1 MASVPRASS
10 QPVASTLGRVV
21 APMLA
26 VRGRGAVSGD
36 AWAYEGKW
44 DGVRA
49 IGHLDGDRLRLTSRN
64 GNDIT
69 IAYPEIAPLAA
80 ASGVAQAVVDG
91 ELIAT
96 AHGRPSFEALQ
107 PRMHQRDPA
116 VIARLVHAVPVTYVL
131 FDLLELDGT
140 PLIGLAYDERRR
152 VLEALELE
160 GATWHTPPA
169 WRDTTL
175 EAMLDAT
182 RASGLEGVVAKRR
195 DAPYRP
201 GVRSDAWCK
210 FKHGAAQEF
219 VVGGWTAGQGA
230 RHGELGAL
238 LVGYHDA
245 DGLRYAGKVGTG
257 FDRGERAR
265 LVARLVEASRASSPF
280 ADDVPGNDEIHW
292 VDPDVVV
299 EVAFGEWTATG
310 HLRHPV
316 YRGLRDDKAAADV
329 VRE

>member
-1 MASVPRASS
+1 MATGSRASS
-10 QPVASTLGRVV
+10 PPVASTLPRVV

-26 VRGRGAVSGD
+26 ARGRRPVSGD

-49 IGHLDGDRLRLTSRN
+49 IGHLDDDRLRLTSRN
-64 GNDIT
+64 GNNIT
-69 IAYPEIAPLAA
+69 LAYPEIAPLAA
-80 ASGVAQAVVDG
+80 ASGTDQAVVDG

-116 VIARLVHAVPVTYVL
+116 VIARLVRDVPVTYVL

-140 PLIGLAYDERRR
+140 PLVGLAYDERRCI
-152 VLEALELE
+152 LEALELD
-160 GATWHTPPA
+160 GATWRTPPA

-175 EAMLDAT
+175 DAMLDAT
-182 RASGLEGVVAKRR
+182 RASGLEGVVAKQR

-201 GVRSDAWCK
+201 GVRSDAWRK
-210 FKHGAAQEF
+210 FKHGSAQEF
-219 VVGGWTAGQGA
+219 VVGGWTVGQGA
-230 RHGELGAL
+230 RNGELGAL
-238 LVGYHDA
+238 LVGYHEPG
-245 DGLRYAGKVGTG
+245 GLRYAGKVGTG
-257 FDRGERAR
+257 FDRAARAR
-265 LVARLVEASRASSPF
+265 LVTRLAEASRATSPF

-292 VDPDVVV
+292 VDPAVVV
-299 EVAFGEWTATG
+299 EVAFGEWTTTG

-316 YRGLRDDKAAADV
+316 YRGLRDDKAAGDV

>member
-1 MASVPRASS
+1 MGAGSRAESHT
-10 QPVASTLGRVV
+10 VTSTLPRVV

-26 VRGRGAVSGD
+26 VRGGEAVRGD

-69 IAYPEIAPLAA
+69 VAYPEVAPLAT
-80 ASGVAQAVVDG
+80 ASGVTQAVVDG

-116 VIARLVHAVPVTYVL
+116 VIARLVQEVPVTYVL

-152 VLEALELE
+152 ILEALELQ
-160 GATWHTPPA
+160 GAAWRTPPA

-175 EAMLDAT
+175 EAMLEAT
-182 RASGLEGVVAKRR
+182 LASGLEGVVAKRR

-201 GVRSDAWCK
+201 GTRSDAWRK
-210 FKHGAAQEF
+210 FKHGSAQEF
-219 VVGGWTAGQGA
+219 VVGGWTTGQGT

-245 DGLRYAGKVGTG
+245 DFLRYAGKVGTG
-257 FDRGERAR
+257 FDRATRAR
-265 LVARLVEASRASSPF
+265 LVTRLVEASRATSPF
-280 ADDVPGNDEIHW
+280 ADDVPGDDEVHW
-292 VDPDVVV
+292 VDPETVV
-299 EVAFGEWTATG
+299 EVTFGEWTTTG

-316 YRGLRDDKAAADV
+316 YRGLRDDKVAADV